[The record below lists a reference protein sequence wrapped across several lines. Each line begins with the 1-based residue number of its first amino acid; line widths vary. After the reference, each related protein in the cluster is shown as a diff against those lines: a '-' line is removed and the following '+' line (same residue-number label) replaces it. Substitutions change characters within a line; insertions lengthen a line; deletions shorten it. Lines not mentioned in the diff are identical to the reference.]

1 MKSRAN
7 KFVLRAPAHP
17 GVYVMKDVSGGVLYV
32 GKAGNLRR
40 RVASYFTRA
49 GNTRVSRLVS
59 EIRKIRYL
67 KTETALDALVIE
79 ANLIKKYQPPFNVKE
94 KDNRS
99 FLYVEITDEKFPRV
113 LLARGRA
120 RSLGGRYGP
129 YASASQIREGLAIL
143 RKIFPF
149 STHTKSEIGKF
160 RRPCLNFELGLCPG
174 VCAGIVSAREY
185 AKNIRNLALFLAGK
199 KKAAVKNLE
208 LEMKNAAKNLEF
220 EKAARVKRSLFTLA
234 HLQGA
239 ALISENEVEA
249 APSPVRAEGY
259 DISHIGGAQPVGSMA
274 VLESDRP
281 ARDEYRRFKIKTVGG
296 VNDTAMLKEVLSRRL
311 SHREWRM
318 PDVVLVDGGA
328 AQVRAARA
336 VLRLHR
342 LRIPVVGIA
351 KGPRRKKNEI
361 IGAVPSFVSK
371 KDLVN
376 LRDEAH
382 RFAIAYH
389 KKLRRAGALLPAEP
403 PKTPR

>member
-17 GVYVMKDVSGGVLYV
+17 GVYVMKDARGGVLYV
-32 GKAGNLRR
+32 GKAGNLKR

-49 GNTRVSRLVS
+49 GASNASRFVS
-59 EIRKIRYL
+59 EVRKIRFL
-67 KTETALDALVIE
+67 KTETVLDALVLE

-113 LLARGRA
+113 LLARGRT
-120 RSLGGRYGP
+120 RSLGKRYGP
-129 YASASQIREGLAIL
+129 YASASEIREGLAIL
-143 RKIFPF
+143 RRIFPF
-149 STHTKSEIGKF
+149 STHTASEIDKF
-160 RRPCLNFELGLCPG
+160 SRQCLNFELGLCPG
-174 VCAGIVSAREY
+174 VCAGLLSAREY
-185 AKNIRNLALFLAGK
+185 AKNIRNLKLFLEGK
-199 KKAAVKNLE
+199 KKAAVNNLE
-208 LEMKNAAKNLEF
+208 LEMKNASKNLEF
-220 EKAARVKRSLFTLA
+220 ERAARVKRRLFILA
-234 HLQGA
+234 HMQDA

-249 APSPVRAEGY
+249 ALSPVRAEGY
-259 DISHIGGAQPVGSMA
+259 DISHTGGAQSVGSMA
-274 VLESDRP
+274 VLESGRP

-296 VNDTAMLKEVLSRRL
+296 MNDTAMLKEVMLRRF
-311 SHREWRM
+311 SHREWKM
-318 PDVVLVDGGA
+318 PDVILVDGGA

-342 LRIPVVGIA
+342 LDISVVGIA

-361 IGAVPSFVSK
+361 IGTVPPFVTK

-389 KKLRRAGALLPAEP
+389 KKLRQAGALLPAEHP
-403 PKTPR
+403 GTPR